1 MHSKFEIGLGIFILR
16 ATIGPLS
23 KTFVLRLRISLEK
36 KCIVTYFRKIPSK
49 IDGSNVKKL

>member
-1 MHSKFEIGLGIFILR
+1 MFILR
-16 ATIGPLS
+16 ASIGPLS

-36 KCIVTYFRKIPSK
+36 KCIGTYFRKIPSK